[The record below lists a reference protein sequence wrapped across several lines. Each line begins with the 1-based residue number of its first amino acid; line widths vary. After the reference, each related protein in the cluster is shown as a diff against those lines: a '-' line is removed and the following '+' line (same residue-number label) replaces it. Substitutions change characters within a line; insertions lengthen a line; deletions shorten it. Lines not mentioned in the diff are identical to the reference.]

1 MKIDDIRVS
10 RAANEGGAAEVVLSD
25 EDGAEI
31 RIILPI
37 AAHAEGD
44 RASILDE
51 ARSLLNAA
59 AETIGA
65 PTALPDGL
73 TPANGNDEVPVEIL
87 ELADGGRPL
96 ESLEEDDDNSYQ
108 EPDEALPDEREEQ
121 ALAAGLTRG
130 RFGDPA

>member
-10 RAANEGGAAEVVLSD
+10 RADNDGAAAEVMLSD

-31 RIILPI
+31 RIYVPMGANI
-37 AAHAEGD
+37 GDD
-44 RASILDE
+44 RASILDA
-51 ARSLLNAA
+51 ARSLLVAA
-59 AETIGA
+59 ADTIGA

-73 TPANGNDEVPVEIL
+73 TPANGNQEVPLEIL
-87 ELADGGRPL
+87 DEADGGRPL
-96 ESLEEDDDNSYQ
+96 ESLEEEDDNAYQ
-108 EPDEALPDEREEQ
+108 ESDEALPDEREEQ